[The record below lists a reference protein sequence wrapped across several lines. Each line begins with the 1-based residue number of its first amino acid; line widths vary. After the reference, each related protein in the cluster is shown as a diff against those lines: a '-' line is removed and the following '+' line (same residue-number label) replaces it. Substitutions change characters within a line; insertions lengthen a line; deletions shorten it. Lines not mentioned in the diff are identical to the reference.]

1 MTLNKECCDP
11 LDLRAQTCK
20 RCPDMVDLTRTKKE
34 EIKETL
40 EKDVSQKKQRNLRSN
55 DKGDNL

>member
-1 MTLNKECCDP
+1 
-11 LDLRAQTCK
+11 
-20 RCPDMVDLTRTKKE
+20 MVDLTRTKKE